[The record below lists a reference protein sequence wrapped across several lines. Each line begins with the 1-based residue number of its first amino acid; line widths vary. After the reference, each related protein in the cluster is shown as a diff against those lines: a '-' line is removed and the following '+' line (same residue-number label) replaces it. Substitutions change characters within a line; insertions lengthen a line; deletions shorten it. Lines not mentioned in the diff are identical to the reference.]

1 MRGFRGRMAPV
12 GSFFQSIDGMIYI
25 RRMNLAS
32 LDLNLLVALDA
43 LVSEAHVGR
52 AAARVGLS
60 QPAMSHALARL
71 RDLMGDA
78 LLVRVGA
85 GMQLTPR
92 AQTLRA
98 PLAQALDAVRGLFVA
113 ERFDPATSVRRFVLM
128 MPDLVTDLLM
138 PPLLG
143 RLAPQAP
150 GVRLDVMP
158 FRSPAV
164 MTDEVARGLD
174 LVLACLPDA
183 FPGFHR
189 QRLYADKDALAV
201 RRGHPVGARLKS
213 LAAFRAASHVAVAC
227 DGAREDMIDAWL
239 RRRGIERRIALTVP
253 SYLQALRIAART
265 DLVAFVPRRLIGALA
280 GPLRLTLVAPPLDPG
295 TDEQFMFHPTR
306 AQLDPGSVWLR
317 NHVLAVG
324 RALAREA

>member
-1 MRGFRGRMAPV
+1 MMALC
-12 GSFFQSIDGMIYI
+12 GSFFQSIDPMIYI
-25 RRMNLAS
+25 RRMNLAA

-78 LLVRVGA
+78 LLVRVGPR
-85 GMQLTPR
+85 MQLTPR
-92 AQTLRA
+92 AQSLRA
-98 PLAQALDAVRGLFVA
+98 PLAQALDSVRGLFVA
-113 ERFDPATSVRRFVLM
+113 ERFDPAASTRRFVLM

-138 PPLLG
+138 PPLLARLG
-143 RLAPQAP
+143 REAR
-150 GVRLDVMP
+150 GVRLDVTP
-158 FRSPAV
+158 FRGPAA
-164 MTDEVARGLD
+164 MTDDFARGLD
-174 LVLACLPDA
+174 LILACLPDA

-201 RRGHPVGARLKS
+201 RRGHPAGARLKN
-213 LAAFRAASHVAVAC
+213 LAAFREARHVAVAC

-239 RRRGIERRIALTVP
+239 RRRGVERRIALTVP
-253 SYLQALRIAART
+253 SYLQALRMAART
-265 DLVAFVPRRLIGALA
+265 DLVAFVPGRLIGALA
-280 GPLRLTLVAPPLDPG
+280 DPLGLITVAPPLDPG
-295 TDEQFMFHPTR
+295 TDEQFLFHPTR
-306 AQLDPGSVWLR
+306 AQVDPGSVWLR

-324 RALAREA
+324 RELG